1 MELNAQKCKVMD
13 ITHAALA
20 HKSPAARLNTSRRRS
35 ARVHL
40 PKDPK
45 CNQYAEVARE
55 RERAQESGGGG
66 THLGVFRTARK
77 EKRVA
82 AYGQCRRNISIA
94 KPILFYGSPA
104 WNPDTRKKISRA
116 SLLGARRA
124 VPFIYAS
131 HLPQRER

>member
-55 RERAQESGGGG
+55 SESKK
-66 THLGVFRTARK
+66 A
-77 EKRVA
+77 VA
-82 AYGQCRRNISIA
+82 AA
-94 KPILFYGSPA
+94 HILGFF
-104 WNPDTRKKISRA
+104 
-116 SLLGARRA
+116 ARRA
-124 VPFIYAS
+124 KKSELLHTAS
-131 HLPQRER
+131 VVGISL